1 MSERKRASGVERRA
15 GGERKEK
22 VTATSTVHE
31 VAEVYVY
38 IPPEL
43 SAAGVE
49 LKLAGSVRIVNK
61 VCLRLMY
68 IIYTQYVYRRY

>member
-1 MSERKRASGVERRA
+1 MANRSGSKSDR
-15 GGERKEK
+15 EK
-22 VTATSTVHE
+22 PSTAPSDVGPKMAVSTVHE

-49 LKLAGSVRIVNK
+49 LKIVGCVRIINK
-61 VCLRLMY
+61 VSSMRVVSLRA
-68 IIYTQYVYRRY
+68 

>member
-1 MSERKRASGVERRA
+1 MSERKREVAA
-15 GGERKEK
+15 GDGGRSEAREK
-22 VTATSTVHE
+22 KMTGSTVHE

-49 LKLAGSVRIVNK
+49 LKLAGSVRVINK
-61 VCLRLMY
+61 VCIY
-68 IIYTQYVYRRY
+68 I